1 MKYDRQKGVNPEN
14 MNDEI
19 FSSRQSGV
27 AIGAAAITL
36 LLLAGHV
43 FASPADDLR
52 FETSMFM
59 KNTIYRRP
67 EHIAADSAP
76 SGAESSINIQWD
88 RTHTGQWYIEQQRYG
103 SDAVCAG
110 VAKQEAAA
118 IERGVSI
125 LRWGFEQQQPDGS
138 FDCPDTFHSTSFFLE
153 AAAHACLLLKASQ
166 YADQYA
172 PTIEWMKPRILKT
185 ALWMTEPAVE
195 EKGKRSN
202 APYAHRRYLV
212 AAALG
217 EAGVLCDSPSLI
229 AKSKVYISEGI
240 AMLDPSGFNPEKGG
254 YDSSYD
260 AVGLFY
266 AERYYDLVADTETRD
281 QLHKMLEKGYAWLR
295 TRILPDGTINPAG
308 NTRIGAAQERNRTGA
323 VKTMNYG
330 YTYKGF
336 YRWYLISSDSSYEQ
350 LAEKVFKGE
359 NIYKREIGEL

>member
-1 MKYDRQKGVNPEN
+1 
-14 MNDEI
+14 MNGEI
-19 FSSRQSGV
+19 FSSRQPGV
-27 AIGAAAITL
+27 AIGAAGMTL

-43 FASPADDLR
+43 FASLADDMR
-52 FETSMFM
+52 FETSTFM

-67 EHIAADSAP
+67 DHIATDSAL

-88 RTHTGQWYIEQQRYG
+88 RTRKGQWYIEQQRYG
-103 SDAVCAG
+103 SDAVCGG
-110 VAKQEAAA
+110 VAKQDPAA
-118 IERGVSI
+118 IERGVRI

-153 AAAHACLLLKASQ
+153 AAAHACLVLKDSQ

-172 PTIEWMKPRILKT
+172 PTIEWMKPRILKA

-202 APYAHRRYLV
+202 APYAHRQYLV
-212 AAALG
+212 GAALG
-217 EAGVLCDSPSLI
+217 EAGVLCDNPSLI
-229 AKSKVYISEGI
+229 ATSKAYISEGI
-240 AMLDPSGFNPEKGG
+240 AMQDPSGFNPEKGG

-266 AERYYDLVADTETRD
+266 AERYYDLVADGETRD
-281 QLHKMLEKGYAWLR
+281 QLRKMLEKGYAWLR

-308 NTRIGAAQERNRTGA
+308 NTRTGTAQERNRTGA

-336 YRWYLISSDSSYEQ
+336 YRWYLISGDTSYEK
-350 LAEKVFKGE
+350 LAEKVSKGE
-359 NIYKREIGEL
+359 DIYKHQIGRS